1 MTMRALLF
9 VVALVISAGLAG
21 PDRLDQRAAG
31 PPKPPPGARP
41 GVDWP
46 TFRGISGAG
55 VAEGHATP
63 VSWHVP
69 DGRGLR
75 WKTPVEGLG
84 HSSPVIWG
92 DRLCVTTATSGRADA
107 GVKIGLYGNIESVN
121 DETSHTWKLV
131 CLDKS
136 TGKVAF
142 ERTMHAGVPIIKR
155 HTKSTHANSTL
166 ATDGTHLVAMLG
178 SEGLL
183 TYDMQGKLLWRK
195 DLGVLDSGYYMV
207 QTAQWEFASSPVIHE
222 GVIVLQ
228 ADVQKGSFVAA
239 FDVKTGKELWRTA
252 RQDVPTWS
260 TPTIHRVGGQTQIL
274 VNGWRH
280 AGAYDFKTGKEVWRL
295 SGGGDIPVPTP
306 IVGDGLVFITNA
318 HGREPAPVYAIREQ
332 ATGDI
337 SLATG
342 TTSNAGIAWTA
353 RGDGAYMITPVLYGG
368 VLYVAKNNGVLA
380 AFDPKTGERLY
391 QQRLGT
397 GTTGFTASLVAADGK
412 IYAAAEDGDVY
423 VVKAGRTFELIGTN
437 PLGDIAM
444 ATPAIS
450 EGVLYFRTGKHV
462 MAIEK

>member
-1 MTMRALLF
+1 VLDSLIMMRALLF
-9 VVALVISAGLAG
+9 VGTVILFAG
-21 PDRLDQRAAG
+21 PDRLAG
-31 PPKPPPGARP
+31 PGGPAYDDPRP

-55 VAEGHATP
+55 VAEGHPMPMT
-63 VSWHVP
+63 WHVP
-69 DGRGLR
+69 EGKGLR

-84 HSSPVIWG
+84 HSSPIIWG
-92 DRLCVTTATSGRADA
+92 DRLCVTTATSGRSDA
-107 GVKIGLYGNIESVN
+107 GIKIGLYGNIDSVA
-121 DETSHTWKLV
+121 DDTPHTWKLV
-131 CLDKS
+131 CLDKR

-155 HTKSTHANSTL
+155 HMKSTHANSTL

-178 SEGLL
+178 SEGLFA
-183 TYDMQGKLLWRK
+183 YDMQGKLLWRK
-195 DLGVLDSGYYMV
+195 DLGVLDSGFFMV
-207 QTAQWEFASSPVIHE
+207 PAAQWEFGSSPVIHE

-228 ADVQKGSFVAA
+228 VDVQKGSFVGA

-252 RQDVPTWS
+252 REDVPTWS
-260 TPTIHRVGGQTQIL
+260 TPTIHRVGGRTQVV

-280 AGAYDFKTGKEVWRL
+280 AGAYDFKTGKEIWKL
-295 SGGGDIPVPTP
+295 TGGGDIPVPTP

-318 HGREPAPVYAIREQ
+318 HGREPAPVYAIRES

-337 SLATG
+337 SLAAG
-342 TTSNAGIAWTA
+342 TTSNAGVAWTA
-353 RGDGAYMITPVLYGG
+353 RGDGAYMITPLLYGG
-368 VLYVAKNNGVLA
+368 LLYVAKNNGVIA
-380 AFDPKTGERLY
+380 AFDVKTGERVY

-397 GTTGFTASLVAADGK
+397 GTTGFTASLVAGDGK

-423 VVKAGRTFELIGTN
+423 VIKAGRTFEMLATN

-450 EGVLYFRTGKHV
+450 EGVLYFRTGKYL
-462 MAIEK
+462 MGIDK